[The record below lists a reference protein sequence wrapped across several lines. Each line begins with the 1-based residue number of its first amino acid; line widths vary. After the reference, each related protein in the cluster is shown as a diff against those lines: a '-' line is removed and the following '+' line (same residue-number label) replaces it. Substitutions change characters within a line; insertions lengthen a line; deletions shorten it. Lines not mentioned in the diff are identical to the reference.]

1 MSWNWADH
9 AKPYIKIHINFKIY
23 LTISI
28 IKDCKYKGEKKE
40 LKIRLLIHL
49 EPYHKKHSIFFGLS
63 PS

>member
-28 IKDCKYKGEKKE
+28 IKDCKYKGEKKRTE
-40 LKIRLLIHL
+40 NQTA
-49 EPYHKKHSIFFGLS
+49 HSFGTLS
-63 PS
+63 